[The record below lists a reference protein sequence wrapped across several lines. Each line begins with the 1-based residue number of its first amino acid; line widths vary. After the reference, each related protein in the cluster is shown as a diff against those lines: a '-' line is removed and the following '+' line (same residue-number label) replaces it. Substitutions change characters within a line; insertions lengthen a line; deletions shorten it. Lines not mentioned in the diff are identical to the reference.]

1 MEHTAAGR
9 SPGRRSPGCRTE
21 RSSPGRRG
29 SLSGRRAELSRPAP
43 VLTAVDRRAGACTT
57 VGSSRSFSSIR
68 RRAAALCSC
77 RKKEKCA
84 GSLLARASATAY
96 RRAQHADGGALWD
109 GPPPCGSRPCRRSAS
124 AGAVVLLAQRLS
136 LTGAAPTPHAHSPSD
151 WLTDRDGRRAAALLE
166 RGNSCYKICLDHPYG
181 LGHLT
186 GGLDWIGFFFNLSWT
201 KLDVDC

>member
-1 MEHTAAGR
+1 M
-9 SPGRRSPGCRTE
+9 
-21 RSSPGRRG
+21 
-29 SLSGRRAELSRPAP
+29 
-43 VLTAVDRRAGACTT
+43 LTAVDRRAGACTT

-84 GSLLARASATAY
+84 GSLLARASTTAC

-166 RGNSCYKICLDHPYG
+166 RGNSCCKICLDHPYG

-186 GGLDWIGFFFNLSWT
+186 GGLDWIGLDFFSI
-201 KLDVDC
+201 